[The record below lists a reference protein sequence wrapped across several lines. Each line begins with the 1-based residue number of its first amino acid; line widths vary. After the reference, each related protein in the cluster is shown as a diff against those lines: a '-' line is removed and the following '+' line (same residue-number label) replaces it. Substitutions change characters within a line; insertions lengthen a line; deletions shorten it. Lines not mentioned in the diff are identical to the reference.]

1 MDAKDAMNASADLS
15 LFVLNQYIS
24 DLSDAEL
31 MMRPG
36 PGCNHLAWQLGHLI
50 NSNAS
55 LLESVCPGKAPA
67 LPEGFA
73 ERHSKANCDSDD
85 ASQFATKDQYVEL
98 LGKVHEAVR
107 SALAELSEG
116 DLQGP
121 SPEQFRKMF
130 PTVADMF
137 TLMGA
142 HPLMHAGQFVVVRR
156 AAGKP
161 VLI

>member
-1 MDAKDAMNASADLS
+1 MNAKDAVNKSADLS
-15 LFVLNQYIS
+15 LFVITTYVG

-31 MMRPG
+31 MARPG

-50 NSNAS
+50 SANAS
-55 LLESVCPGKAPA
+55 LLESICPGKAPT

-73 ERHSKANCDSDD
+73 ERHSKENNRSDD
-85 ASQFATKDQYVEL
+85 PADFCTKEQYIEL
-98 LGKVHEAVR
+98 LTVVQAAV
-107 SALAELSEG
+107 SKALAELPDAE
-116 DLQGP
+116 LATP
-121 SPEQFRKMF
+121 SPERFREHF

-137 TLMGA
+137 VLIAA
-142 HPLMHAGQFVVVRR
+142 HPLMHAGQFAVVRR